1 VPTNSKYQGKNAWAE
16 FYKDIVKVVLWNE
29 KRKKKISCLVFIT
42 EEKYGRPFLDAPM
55 PRAYIKYL
63 AEHGFKVSVEHVR
76 HG

>member
-1 VPTNSKYQGKNAWAE
+1 MPTNSKYQGKNAWAE

-29 KRKKKISCLVFIT
+29 KCKKKISCLVFIT

-63 AEHGFKVSVEHVR
+63 AEHGFKVSVEYVR

>member
-42 EEKYGRPFLDAPM
+42 EEKYGRPFLDAAM
-55 PRAYIKYL
+55 PRAYIP
-63 AEHGFKVSVEHVR
+63 G
-76 HG
+76 GTWI